1 MVAQFLSEA
10 SVCNIKLSFSS
21 SSLSFGRLEH
31 MFFSLCTIFVYF
43 SLHSVWFFF
52 VSNFCNSCLSLAKS
66 IIKSK
71 E

>member
-1 MVAQFLSEA
+1 MVAQCLSEA
-10 SVCNIKLSFSS
+10 FVCNIKSTLLS
-21 SSLSFGRLEH
+21 SSLSFGNLDH

-52 VSNFCNSCLSLAKS
+52 GSNFSNSCRSLARS
-66 IIKSK
+66 FIKSK